1 MWYFFV
7 QRFKSNQF
15 FVSKKGGGIMK
26 KVFLRA
32 VFIGVSFLFLTWC
45 LCQAAH
51 ANPLISVA
59 PVSVNLGNI
68 PVGDTSASKTV
79 TITNKGTS
87 DLSVDSVTITGTN
100 ASEFSQ
106 ISGCTTIPAKGSCTV
121 SVTFTPE
128 IPYVKKSAVMSIASN
143 DPKKPT
149 VNVKLSGQ
157 APPPKISASPM
168 SVNFGSVPVGSTSSP
183 KIVTVKNTG
192 TSALT
197 INGIFI
203 TGVNA
208 GEFSQTHD
216 CSVLAKGEAC
226 SISVTFNPA
235 TAGKKTAL
243 VNIPSNDPKKPNV
256 TVKLSGTGPGSAPV
270 PIPAIQ
276 KAKNLVA
283 DLRNTVLSIYNYEGV
298 GVTGIF
304 NTPFLN
310 LSDEMNT
317 KIEPELINTVQRI
330 QWIIDSASYI
340 NPGDTQSF
348 DFYQDSIRHTL
359 TMTLSGDGRNAV
371 FTIRDG
377 TGNQIDSGQ
386 LIINDPDQPTTGS
399 FNASM
404 ETTNGTLVASL
415 NYAATVSNGSYTT
428 MSFTGSLI
436 APGLSIDFSQSG
448 RSLSGK
454 FARVPGSTDPS
465 DIYPTDIYLSGQI
478 QTTTTELDG
487 TLHVS
492 PIVWNAISDQFFPED
507 ASFEGSFN
515 ELQNGIPT
523 GVIFTGN
530 LSGSWSNAN
539 TFNTEI
545 DESPSNFPRWEA
557 SFDGEIKAPSRPTI
571 TASLGVSQ
579 TSYNTLSL
587 TIGYTRRNIDG
598 TEIYLRGNG
607 SYHLDIELLTANL
620 VNQDGMKVFFSVD
633 GNKSGDGSFTG
644 QITAAGGGKV
654 ADLYTISGVPMVKYI
669 DGYIESVL

>member
-1 MWYFFV
+1 MSIN
-7 QRFKSNQF
+7 SNDP
-15 FVSKKGGGIMK
+15 KKPTVDVKLSG
-26 KVFLRA
+26 
-32 VFIGVSFLFLTWC
+32 
-45 LCQAAH
+45 QA
-51 ANPLISVA
+51 PPPKISA
-59 PVSVNLGNI
+59 SPMSVNLGSV
-68 PVGDTSASKTV
+68 PVGSSSSPKIVTVKNTGTSALM
-79 TITNKGTS
+79 I
-87 DLSVDSVTITGTN
+87 DSVTITGTN
-100 ASEFSQ
+100 ASEFNLT
-106 ISGCTTIPAKGSCTV
+106 SGCTTVPAKGSCTV
-121 SVTFTPE
+121 SVTFTPA
-128 IPYVKKSAVMSIASN
+128 ILYGQKSAVMSIASN
-143 DPKKPT
+143 DPKKTT

-168 SVNFGSVPVGSTSSP
+168 SVNFGSIAVGSISSP

-192 TSALT
+192 ISDLT
-197 INGIFI
+197 INAITI
-203 TGVNA
+203 TGA
-208 GEFSQTHD
+208 SASEFSQTYD
-216 CSVLAKGEAC
+216 CSVLAKGGAC
-226 SISVTFNPA
+226 SISVTFSPA

-243 VNIPSNDPKKPNV
+243 VNIETNDPQKPYV
-256 TVKLSGTGPGSAPV
+256 SVKLSGTVPGSAPV
-270 PIPAIQ
+270 PPSDVQ
-276 KAKNLVA
+276 KAINLVA

-310 LSDEMNT
+310 LSDEINT

-340 NPGDTQSF
+340 NPGDTRSF

-359 TMTLSGDGRNAV
+359 RMTLSGDERNAV

-377 TGNQIDSGQ
+377 NGNQIDAGQ

-399 FNASM
+399 FNATM
-404 ETTNGTLVASL
+404 KTANGTLVASL
-415 NYAATVSNGSYTT
+415 NYAATVSNGSYTA

-436 APGLSIDFSQSG
+436 APGLAIDFSQAG
-448 RSLSGK
+448 RSLSAQ
-454 FARVPGSTDPS
+454 FAHIPGSMDPA
-465 DIYPTDIYLSGQI
+465 DIYPTNIYIAGQI
-478 QTTTTELDG
+478 QTTTTQLDG

-507 ASFEGSFN
+507 VTFEGSFN
-515 ELQNGIPT
+515 EIQNGIPT
-523 GVIFTGN
+523 GVIFTGK
-530 LSGSWSNAN
+530 LSGSWNNAK

-545 DESPSNFPRWEA
+545 DESPSNFPRWDA

-579 TSYNTLSL
+579 TSYNTLTL
-587 TIGYTRRNIDG
+587 IIGYTRRNMDG
-598 TEIYLRGNG
+598 TEIYLRGDG
-607 SYHLDIELLTANL
+607 SYHLDMEILTADL

-644 QITAAGGGKV
+644 QITSAGGGKV